1 MIELSRICIFYFKIY
16 YTGKDTDVDIVDF
29 PETRNNE
36 KIQEVVNF
44 SEQTISLADTSLKGM
59 FADVN
64 LLSSSYKFY

>member
-1 MIELSRICIFYFKIY
+1 MY
-16 YTGKDTDVDIVDF
+16 YTGKDTDVDIDF

-44 SEQTISLADTSLKGM
+44 SEQTKGM
-59 FADVN
+59 FADVI